1 MKTASQSLV
10 IRTLWTFS
18 WKPFRLCGTAA

>member
-10 IRTLWTFS
+10 IRTPWRFS